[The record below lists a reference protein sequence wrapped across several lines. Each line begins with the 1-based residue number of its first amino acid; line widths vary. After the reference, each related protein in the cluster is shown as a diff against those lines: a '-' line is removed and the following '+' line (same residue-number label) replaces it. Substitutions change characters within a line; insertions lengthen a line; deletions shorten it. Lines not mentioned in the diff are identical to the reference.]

1 MKINEKNWTHL
12 TTGNVE
18 LDYITICEEA
28 SKNDDVFLSFKQDPR
43 YTPILEHVSP
53 ELGS

>member
-28 SKNDDVFLSFKQDPR
+28 SKNDDVFNESVKGLYPQ
-43 YTPILEHVSP
+43 
-53 ELGS
+53 